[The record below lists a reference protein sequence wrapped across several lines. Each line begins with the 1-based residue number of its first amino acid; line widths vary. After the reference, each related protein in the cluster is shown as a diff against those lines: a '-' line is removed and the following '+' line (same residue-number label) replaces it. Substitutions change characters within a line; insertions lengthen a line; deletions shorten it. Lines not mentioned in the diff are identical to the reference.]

1 MSEKESL
8 ELRRSKLSA
17 VKESLLKKR
26 LQGRLKAHS
35 GLPPIV
41 PRSLRERAPLSY
53 AQQRLWFL
61 DQLEPGTA
69 SYNIPKAVRLK
80 GNLEVGVLERVLNEI
95 VRRHEALRT
104 TFELVEEQPMQIISE
119 TQRMSLSVIDLSGLA
134 EPLRAAQTMRLMEEE
149 ARRPFDL
156 ARGPLLRAS
165 LLRTDE
171 REHLLLFTMHHIV
184 SDGWSIGL
192 LIEEVETLY
201 KAFIRGEA
209 SPLDEL
215 LIQYADYAVWQREW
229 LTSAALDGQFAYWR
243 RHLAGMPPLLKLPTD
258 KPRPPVP
265 TFQGAEQEFVFSE
278 ILTAQL
284 KALSQQEG
292 VTLFMT
298 LLAAFKV
305 LLRHYAGGDDIVVGT
320 DIANRS
326 RTETERLIGF
336 FVNQLVLRTDLS
348 GDPTFRE
355 LIGRV
360 RDVTLGAYEHQD
372 LPFNWLVGELQPK
385 RELSRTPLFEVKIVL
400 QNNPI
405 PALNLPGLELSFIET
420 SNGTAKFDLL
430 MNMTEKERQLIGSLG
445 YNTDIFEAATIRQLL
460 ELYEILLDA
469 AVKEPD
475 ARLSTF
481 AATLAQADEER
492 RMMRKQALME
502 SRRQKLKN
510 VRRRVANDLTFNDGE
525 SCQPLDVNQKI

>member
-8 ELRRSKLSA
+8 ELRRAKLSA
-17 VKESLLKKR
+17 IKESLLKKR
-26 LQGRLKAHS
+26 LQGRLKIHS
-35 GLPPIV
+35 GPPPIG
-41 PRSLRERAPLSY
+41 PRSTKERAPLSF

-61 DQLEPGTA
+61 GQLEPGTA
-69 SYNIPKAVRLK
+69 SYNIPKALRLT
-80 GNLEVGVLERVLNEI
+80 GHLDVAVLERVLNEI

-104 TFELVEEQPMQIISE
+104 RFEIVEEQPVQIISE
-119 TQRMSLSVIDLSGLA
+119 TQPMSLPLIDLSGLA
-134 EPLRAAQTMRLMEEE
+134 ELERATETARLTQEE

-156 ARGPLLRAS
+156 ARGPLVRAS
-165 LLRTDE
+165 LLRTGE
-171 REHLLLFTMHHIV
+171 TEHLLLFTMHHIV

-192 LIEEVETLY
+192 LIEEVATLY
-201 KAFIRGEA
+201 KAFKRGEA

-229 LTSAALDGQFAYWR
+229 LTAATLSGQFAYWR
-243 RHLAGMPPLLKLPTD
+243 RQLAGMPTLLKLPTD
-258 KPRPPVP
+258 RPRPPVQ
-265 TFQGAEQEFVFSE
+265 TFQGAEQHFVLME
-278 ILTAQL
+278 TLTAQL

-305 LLRHYAGGDDIVVGT
+305 LLRHYADSDDIVVGT

-326 RTETERLIGF
+326 RIETERLIGF

-355 LIGRV
+355 VVGRV

-372 LPFNWLVGELQPK
+372 LPFNWLAGELQPK
-385 RELSRTPLFEVKIVL
+385 RELSHTPLFQVKIVL

-405 PALNLPGLELSFIET
+405 PTLDLPGLKLDFIET

-430 MNMTEKERQLIGSLG
+430 MNMTEKERHLIGALG
-445 YNTDIFEAATIRQLL
+445 YNTDIFEPATIERLL
-460 ELYEILLDA
+460 ELYKTLLDA
-469 AVKEPD
+469 AVKQPG
-475 ARLSTF
+475 ARLSVFEAMLT
-481 AATLAQADEER
+481 QADEER
-492 RMMRKQALME
+492 RMMREQALRE
-502 SRRQKLKN
+502 SRHQKLKN
-510 VRRRVANDLTFNDGE
+510 VRRRVASELALSEKE
-525 SCQPLDVNQKI
+525 S